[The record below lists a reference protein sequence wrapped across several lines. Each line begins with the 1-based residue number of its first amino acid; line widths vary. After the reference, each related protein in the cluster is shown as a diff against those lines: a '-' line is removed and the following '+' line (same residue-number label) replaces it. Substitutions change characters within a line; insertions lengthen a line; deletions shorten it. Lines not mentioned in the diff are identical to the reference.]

1 MTEEN
6 NSTGDHDLLIRL
18 DESVKG
24 LIRKIEDLNDNTLQ
38 RLIDV
43 ENDKAGRDE
52 LNVVLESSIKAV
64 EKEEIA
70 RNLADRDIEIRMRS
84 VERFVYIA
92 MGIAI
97 IAQIVILPIVLKV
110 FFKQ

>member
-70 RNLADRDIEIRMRS
+70 RVLADRDIEVRMRS

-97 IAQIVILPIVLKV
+97 LAQVVILPIVLKV